1 MSSNIKPLVALG
13 LTAMGAAL
21 VVNFKVAEPTTVAA
35 VPTASTTTSAASTT
49 TQATTTQ
56 ATTSQTSTAQA
67 TVAPTATTPTSTSS
81 GSSSSSSGATY
92 ADGSYTGTAVNEP
105 WGTFQVQVTVS
116 GGQVTAV
123 TLVSEPT
130 DRHSSSINSYAVP
143 QLTQEALAAQSAQID
158 MVSGATWT
166 SRSYVTSLQA
176 ALDDAAAARQ
186 QTAG

>member
-13 LTAMGAAL
+13 LTAVGAAL
-21 VVNFKVAEPTTVAA
+21 VVNFKVAEPATTVAA
-35 VPTASTTTSAASTT
+35 VPSTTTSTASAPTTT
-49 TQATTTQ
+49 TQTTT
-56 ATTSQTSTAQA
+56 
-67 TVAPTATTPTSTSS
+67 APTATTQTSTTT
-81 GSSSSSSGATY
+81 GTSSSSSSAAY

-116 GGQVTAV
+116 GGQVAAV

>member
-13 LTAMGAAL
+13 LTAVGAAL

-35 VPTASTTTSAASTT
+35 VPTSTTSSAGSTT
-49 TQATTTQ
+49 TQATASQTSSAQ
-56 ATTSQTSTAQA
+56 ATTAPTTSTS
-67 TVAPTATTPTSTSS
+67 TSASS
-81 GSSSSSSGATY
+81 GSSSSSSSASY

-123 TLVSEPT
+123 TLVSAPT

-166 SRSYVTSLQA
+166 SQSYITSLQA
-176 ALDDAAAARQ
+176 ALDDAAAAQQ